1 MNCRSAKR
9 GHNCVDE
16 ILRDGELSQFE
27 AHQLECES
35 CELQSSDLRAIRSAL
50 QMLPRASPPRIF
62 ARVCVS
68 PLRRN
73 ADCCLRKMARGF
85 FGSAEDGNSV

>member
-16 ILRDGELSQFE
+16 IVRDGELSQFE

-50 QMLPRASPPRIF
+50 QMLPPASPPEGSSHASACHRF
-62 ARVCVS
+62 AGT
-68 PLRRN
+68 PI
-73 ADCCLRKMARGF
+73 AA
-85 FGSAEDGNSV
+85 